1 MIKKKYHLRKEV
13 KEALLNLG
21 IEVLTILFMF
31 SLTLLLVLI
40 NGIMF

>member
-13 KEALLNLG
+13 KEVLLNLG

-31 SLTLLLVLI
+31 SLTILLVLI